1 MKVGSSLPASCMLSV
16 MHPSYSFDLPQIIVW
31 SAAAVM
37 LFGYI
42 AWRGIKDARRRRS
55 SGGGDVMSLGDG
67 GGGHGGGGHGGDCG
81 GGGDGGG
88 CH

>member
-1 MKVGSSLPASCMLSV
+1 MSFSGSGPDTEFEPSIMHRTYSL
-16 MHPSYSFDLPQIIVW
+16 DLVQIILW
-31 SAAAVM
+31 SGAAAM

-42 AWRGIKDARRRRS
+42 AWRGIKGALGHF
-55 SGGGDVMSLGDG
+55 GGGDVIALEDG
-67 GGGHGGGGHGGDCG
+67 GGGHGGGDCG